1 MTLSKDIGS
10 PYLKW
15 YLVVIYLAIPAIILL
30 TFFSDVFKT
39 EQPGEIPQM
48 VWLSGGL
55 LLMIASIIILAK
67 TIKLSSLLEE
77 NIDKLDRIAAAQ
89 EKDRA
94 RLEQITQSLRLSES
108 AKAII
113 NRDADTAAI
122 RQAVFDKLQNKDPQ
136 AAVRLIDDLAA
147 MGQYKEIAG
156 QLRTEVES
164 FLAAGDQEKE
174 NQLIANIERLFN
186 EYQWAKASAQIEKL
200 IRAFPNSAQ
209 AGQMRQK
216 LIDKKEERKKVL
228 LTLWDDAVKRQATER
243 SLEILRELDMYLS
256 PNEGLAL
263 QEAAKDVFK
272 NKLHNIG
279 VRFSLA
285 VSGRQWQKALDA
297 GQEIIREFPNS
308 RMAQEIRE
316 RIEVLKERVRE
327 STKQQS
333 S

>member
-1 MTLSKDIGS
+1 MALSKDSGS

-48 VWLSGGL
+48 VWLSGGV
-55 LLMIASIIILAK
+55 LLMIALIIILAK
-67 TIKLSSLLEE
+67 TIKLSGLLEE

-94 RLEQITQSLRLSES
+94 TLEQITQSLRLSES

-113 NRDADTAAI
+113 NRDADAAAI
-122 RQAVFDKLQNKDPQ
+122 RQAVFDKLQNKEPQ
-136 AAVRLIDDLAA
+136 AAGRLIDDLDAA
-147 MGQYKEIAG
+147 GQYKELAG
-156 QLRTEVES
+156 QMRNEVES
-164 FLAAGDQEKE
+164 FLAAGDQGKE
-174 NQLIANIERLFN
+174 NQLIANIESLLN
-186 EYQWAKASAQIEKL
+186 QYQWAKASAQIENL
-200 IRAFPNSAQ
+200 ITAFPNSAQ
-209 AGQMRQK
+209 VKQMRQK
-216 LIDKKEERKKVL
+216 LLDKKEERKKVL

-243 SLEILRELDMYLS
+243 SLEILRELDMYLT

-263 QEAAKDVFK
+263 QEAARDVFR

-279 VRFSLA
+279 VRFSIA
-285 VSGRQWQKALDA
+285 VSGKQWQKALDA

-316 RIEVLKERVRE
+316 RIEVLKERVHE
-327 STKQQS
+327 AANQQTG
-333 S
+333 